1 MSNYN
6 YVDETWEKLDLPPW
20 ASADEI
26 REPVVFTEKGPVPF
40 SMYVTKDSGKREE
53 YSSGMVRDVNGD
65 KPRFDLILPEGISFE
80 DQFLTRIAGL
90 LTRGAVKY
98 GERNW
103 EKASG
108 EEEMNR
114 FKGSALRHLM
124 QWMCG
129 EEDEDHAAA
138 VVFNLLA
145 YETVKAR
152 TAPALQPP
160 PS

>member
-1 MSNYN
+1 MTHSID
-6 YVDETWEKLDLPPW
+6 DECVG
-20 ASADEI
+20 
-26 REPVVFTEKGPVPF
+26 EPVVMTPQGPVPF
-40 SMYVTKDSGKREE
+40 SKVREYITKDSGRREE

-65 KPRFDLILPEGISFE
+65 KPRFDLILPEGIPFE
-80 DQFLTRIAGL
+80 DQFLTRIAQL

-108 EEEMNR
+108 DEEMNR

-129 EEDEDHAAA
+129 EDDEDHGAA

-152 TAPALQPP
+152 TAPVLQPP
-160 PS
+160 SA

>member
-1 MSNYN
+1 MSK
-6 YVDETWEKLDLPPW
+6 EKIPKWEEDLLNEQMRR
-20 ASADEI
+20 AY
-26 REPVVFTEKGPVPF
+26 PV
-40 SMYVTKDSGKREE
+40 YVTKDSGKREE
-53 YSSGMVRDVNGD
+53 YASGMVRDVNGD
-65 KPRFDLILPEGISFE
+65 KPRYDLILPEGIPYE

-108 EEEMNR
+108 EEEMKR
-114 FKGSALRHLM
+114 FRASAFRHLM

-145 YETVKAR
+145 YETVR
-152 TAPALQPP
+152 TRT
-160 PS
+160 S